1 MLNIIINTDYLKS
14 WNGIFKLLQV
24 VLGAIC
30 IGIIGSDYNSASCL
44 CWKECFFLIATSTF
58 FIGTFI
64 FLISYL
70 VSPFTASVL
79 PKTIH
84 ERLYHLFATVILFV
98 ASLILILEIHLANT
112 EFYNYNELLAA
123 SICGLINTLLY
134 IFSAGLAYM
143 TKWRTI

>member
-1 MLNIIINTDYLKS
+1 MISSVTSPVLSFQSIVNRRCKTTYFLS
-14 WNGIFKLLQV
+14 

-123 SICGLINTLLY
+123 SCGPRLY
-134 IFSAGLAYM
+134 DEM
-143 TKWRTI
+143 EDDMK